1 MYCVFIARTSSG
13 VENLNII
20 SDTGVADKLPQN
32 CIVEGSI
39 AKSSEGL
46 FIVLIFLMFS
56 TSFLWISW
64 TLFDYKKILHW
75 LVLAISKFY

>member
-20 SDTGVADKLPQN
+20 SDTGVADKLPHN

-46 FIVLIFLMFS
+46 FIVLIFLWCFQHLFCG
-56 TSFLWISW
+56 FLGHCLII
-64 TLFDYKKILHW
+64 KK
-75 LVLAISKFY
+75 FCTG

>member
-20 SDTGVADKLPQN
+20 SDTGVADKLPHN

-46 FIVLIFLMFS
+46 FIVLIFL
-56 TSFLWISW
+56 
-64 TLFDYKKILHW
+64 
-75 LVLAISKFY
+75 